1 MADVELINVEQK
13 AKECKV
19 TPYFMMDI
27 LSGDCL
33 GIFTVANDET
43 AIRSFC
49 ESLDPLPESIVHDA
63 VLVKYDT
70 RDIIF
75 EGKNYLE
82 TWKQHFEL
90 RLSFLGKKGVN
101 HEG

>member
-1 MADVELINVEQK
+1 MQEEIINIEEK

-19 TPYFMMDI
+19 VPYFMMDI

-49 ESLDPLPESIVHDA
+49 MSMDQMPQGLVHDS
-63 VLVKYDT
+63 VLVRFVD
-70 RDIIF
+70 REVIF

-82 TWKQHFEL
+82 TWQAHQKPVVQMPHFN
-90 RLSFLGKKGVN
+90 KKDQ
-101 HEG
+101 

>member
-1 MADVELINVEQK
+1 MDKELIDIEVK

-19 TPYFMMDI
+19 NPYFMMDI

-33 GIFTVANDET
+33 GVFTVANDET

-49 ESLDPLPESIVHDA
+49 MSLDQMPQGLVKDS
-63 VLVKYDT
+63 VLVRYDD
-70 RDIIF
+70 REIIF

-82 TWKQHFEL
+82 TWQEHQKPVVQMPHFN
-90 RLSFLGKKGVN
+90 KKDQ
-101 HEG
+101 